1 MGLPRAEGAVSSSE
15 DQFDRA
21 VRDLCGSPRGAEGQR
36 CPDHSEDEEEGIMHS
51 QNARGGRR
59 GQRLALQGG
68 EMESAREPFRA
79 SPADV
84 PGCGPTSTLLGLL
97 LAVVVLVFFAAAA
110 AVTAPAAQPAPDPPP
125 AVKIPYEALLGG
137 GGDEAEAELA
147 STLEATQDGAGPP
160 TSGAA
165 PEAAEGA
172 PAAPAGGGGN
182 ASWSATVAP
191 AGTSENETGAEESQ
205 EVKTELLDTGD
216 EKGDKEESAKA
227 VPAPFGTPFGEADWE
242 YQPEQRTDASAGE
255 GAEAGASTSSAE
267 APGGVLDAASA
278 EVEAAAEAASEL
290 QQAVGNGTVGAAPE
304 ADEAPGANGTDPE
317 PGAEPLEEAT
327 SEA

>member
-1 MGLPRAEGAVSSSE
+1 
-15 DQFDRA
+15 
-21 VRDLCGSPRGAEGQR
+21 
-36 CPDHSEDEEEGIMHS
+36 MHS

-84 PGCGPTSTLLGLL
+84 PGCGSTSTLLGLL
-97 LAVVVLVFFAAAA
+97 LAVVVLVFFAAAT
-110 AVTAPAAQPAPDPPP
+110 AVTAPGAQPAPDPPA

-137 GGDEAEAELA
+137 GGDEAEAEMA
-147 STLEATQDGAGPP
+147 STSEATQDGVGPP
-160 TSGAA
+160 TSGTA

-205 EVKTELLDTGD
+205 E
-216 EKGDKEESAKA
+216 A
-227 VPAPFGTPFGEADWE
+227 VPTPFGMPFGEADWE

-267 APGGVLDAASA
+267 APGGLLDAASA

-317 PGAEPLEEAT
+317 PGAEPVEEAT